1 MPEHRP
7 NCQVQAAE
15 IVSQII
21 CARSYRAKH
30 FGPALFSDPAWDML
44 LVLFVA
50 SVREQMVTAREL
62 AKATATPTPTAIRWI
77 DVLER
82 DGLLQRNADPARAG
96 YDDVRLSV
104 RGRAAIYQWLE
115 DCRLTSFFTLQHS
128 EDELGGGRDFR
139 K

>member
-1 MPEHRP
+1 
-7 NCQVQAAE
+7 
-15 IVSQII
+15 
-21 CARSYRAKH
+21 
-30 FGPALFSDPAWDML
+30 ML

-50 SVREQMVTAREL
+50 SVREQMVTATEL

-82 DGLLQRNADPARAG
+82 DGLLQRNADPGRAG

-104 RGRAAIYQWLE
+104 RGRAAICQWLE